1 MQTCGQRE
9 ELEDVKVETGG
20 VLSPS
25 RGSIRARWELSTG
38 KREPLDVQEAE
49 VGETCHEIPGIT
61 IQSPIR
67 KRESS
72 ALESEWKQKALPSR
86 VA

>member
-1 MQTCGQRE
+1 MGRGK
-9 ELEDVKVETGG
+9 ELEGVKVEAGS

-25 RGSIRARWELSTG
+25 REPSIRARWELSTAE
-38 KREPLDVQEAE
+38 EPLDVQEAE